1 MAYHVSLIN
10 TNKKDISSKLIMNKE
25 KFKEF
30 LFKEFN
36 MKEEINKN
44 GTLEFYYDKDDPSF
58 TIFYTEGIE
67 GEYYI
72 NTTDDKHIE
81 KLIAIAEKLNDGT
94 RVRGD
99 EGETY
104 KSLEDVYIH
113 PDDEYLFK
121 NTERGKRYHFFRNPS
136 IRVGFIIG
144 IIVCII
150 QIIFFNGIYYNYP

>member
-1 MAYHVSLIN
+1 MAYHVSLVN
-10 TNKKDISSKLIMNKE
+10 TDKKDISSKLIMNKG
-25 KFKEF
+25 KFREF

-44 GTLEFYYDKDDPSF
+44 GTLEFYYDKDNPSF

-81 KLIAIAEKLNDGT
+81 KLIAIAKKLNDGT

-113 PDDEYLFK
+113 PDDVLL
-121 NTERGKRYHFFRNPS
+121 NNIT
-136 IRVGFIIG
+136 FIDRIKIGVKANICLIIWG
-144 IIVCII
+144 IISLVII
-150 QIIFFNGIYYNYP
+150 LCKIINDHIQ

>member
-1 MAYHVSLIN
+1 MAYHVSLVN
-10 TNKKDISSKLIMNKE
+10 TDKKDISYKLIMNKE
-25 KFKEF
+25 KFREF

-67 GEYYI
+67 SEYYI

-81 KLIAIAEKLNDGT
+81 KLIAIAKKLNDGT

-113 PDDEYLFK
+113 PDDVLL
-121 NTERGKRYHFFRNPS
+121 NNIT
-136 IRVGFIIG
+136 FIDRIKIGVKANICLIIWG
-144 IIVCII
+144 IISLVII
-150 QIIFFNGIYYNYP
+150 LCKIINGHIQ

>member
-1 MAYHVSLIN
+1 MAYHVSLVN
-10 TNKKDISSKLIMNKE
+10 TDKKDISSKLIMSKE
-25 KFKEF
+25 KFREF

-81 KLIAIAEKLNDGT
+81 KLIAIAKKLNDGT

-113 PDDEYLFK
+113 PDDVLL
-121 NTERGKRYHFFRNPS
+121 NNIT
-136 IRVGFIIG
+136 FIDRIKIGVKANICLIIWG
-144 IIVCII
+144 IISLVII
-150 QIIFFNGIYYNYP
+150 LCKIINDHIQ

>member
-1 MAYHVSLIN
+1 MMAYHVSLIN

-44 GTLEFYYDKDDPSF
+44 GNLEFYYDKDDPSF

-104 KSLEDVYIH
+104 NSLEDVYIH

-150 QIIFFNGIYYNYP
+150 QIIFF

>member
-1 MAYHVSLIN
+1 MMAYHISLVN
-10 TNKKDISSKLIMNKE
+10 TDKKDISSKLIINKE
-25 KFKEF
+25 KFREF
-30 LFKEFN
+30 LFREFN
-36 MKEEINKN
+36 MKEELNEN
-44 GTLEFYYDKDDPSF
+44 GVLEFYYDKDDPSF

-113 PDDEYLFK
+113 PDDVLLNNITFMDRIK
-121 NTERGKRYHFFRNPS
+121 
-136 IRVGFIIG
+136 IRVKANICLIIWG
-144 IIVCII
+144 IISLVIVLYKII
-150 QIIFFNGIYYNYP
+150 NDHIQ

>member
-1 MAYHVSLIN
+1 MAYHVSLVN
-10 TNKKDISSKLIMNKE
+10 TDKKDISSKLIMSKE
-25 KFKEF
+25 KFREF

-104 KSLEDVYIH
+104 KSLEDVY
-113 PDDEYLFK
+113 LFK
-121 NTERGKRYHFFRNPS
+121 NTTKEKGFYFLRNPS
-136 IRVGFIIG
+136 IKIGIIIG
-144 IIVCII
+144 IIICLI
-150 QIIFFNGIYYNYP
+150 QILFFK

>member
-1 MAYHVSLIN
+1 MAYHVSLVN
-10 TNKKDISSKLIMNKE
+10 TDKKDISSKLIMNKE
-25 KFKEF
+25 KFREF

-58 TIFYTEGIE
+58 TMFYTEGIE

-81 KLIAIAEKLNDGT
+81 KLIAIAKKLNDGT

-113 PDDEYLFK
+113 PDDVLL
-121 NTERGKRYHFFRNPS
+121 NNIT
-136 IRVGFIIG
+136 FIDRIKIGVKANICLIIWG
-144 IIVCII
+144 IISLVII
-150 QIIFFNGIYYNYP
+150 LCKIINDHIQ

>member
-1 MAYHVSLIN
+1 MMAYHVSLVN
-10 TNKKDISSKLIMNKE
+10 TNKKDISSKLIINKE
-25 KFKEF
+25 KFREF
-30 LFKEFN
+30 LFREFN
-36 MKEEINKN
+36 MKEELNEN
-44 GTLEFYYDKDDPSF
+44 GVLEFYYDKDDPSF

-113 PDDEYLFK
+113 PDDVLLNNITFMD
-121 NTERGKRYHFFRNPS
+121 RIR
-136 IRVGFIIG
+136 IRVKANICLIIWG
-144 IIVCII
+144 IISLVIVLYKII
-150 QIIFFNGIYYNYP
+150 NDHIQ

>member
-1 MAYHVSLIN
+1 MAYHVSLVN
-10 TNKKDISSKLIMNKE
+10 TNKKDISSKLIINKE
-25 KFKEF
+25 KFREF
-30 LFKEFN
+30 LFREFN
-36 MKEEINKN
+36 MKEELTEN
-44 GTLEFYYDKDDPSF
+44 GVLEFYYDKDDPSF

-113 PDDEYLFK
+113 PDDVLLNNITFMD
-121 NTERGKRYHFFRNPS
+121 RIR
-136 IRVGFIIG
+136 IRVKANICLIIWG
-144 IIVCII
+144 IISLVIVLYKII
-150 QIIFFNGIYYNYP
+150 NDHIQ

>member
-1 MAYHVSLIN
+1 MAYHVSLVN
-10 TNKKDISSKLIMNKE
+10 TDKKDISSKLIMNKE
-25 KFKEF
+25 KFREF

-81 KLIAIAEKLNDGT
+81 KLIAIAKKLNDGT

-113 PDDEYLFK
+113 PDDVLL
-121 NTERGKRYHFFRNPS
+121 NNIT
-136 IRVGFIIG
+136 FIDRIKIGVKSNICLIIWG
-144 IIVCII
+144 IISLVII
-150 QIIFFNGIYYNYP
+150 LCKIINDHIQ

>member
-1 MAYHVSLIN
+1 MAYHVSLVN
-10 TNKKDISSKLIMNKE
+10 TDKKDISSKLIMNKE
-25 KFKEF
+25 KFRAF

-81 KLIAIAEKLNDGT
+81 KLIAIAKKLNDGT

-113 PDDEYLFK
+113 PDDVLL
-121 NTERGKRYHFFRNPS
+121 NNIT
-136 IRVGFIIG
+136 FIDRIKIGVKANICLMIWG
-144 IIVCII
+144 IISLVII
-150 QIIFFNGIYYNYP
+150 LCKIINDHIQ

>member
-1 MAYHVSLIN
+1 MAYHVSLVN
-10 TNKKDISSKLIMNKE
+10 TNKKDISSKLIMNKK

-81 KLIAIAEKLNDGT
+81 RLIAIAEKLNDGT

-104 KSLEDVYIH
+104 KSLEDVNIH

-121 NTERGKRYHFFRNPS
+121 NTERGKRYHFFKNPS

-150 QIIFFNGIYYNYP
+150 QIIFF

>member
-1 MAYHVSLIN
+1 MAYHVSLVN
-10 TNKKDISSKLIMNKE
+10 TDKKDISSKLIMNKE
-25 KFKEF
+25 KFREF
-30 LFKEFN
+30 LFREFN
-36 MKEEINKN
+36 MKEDLNEN
-44 GTLEFYYDKDDPSF
+44 GVLEFYYDKDDPSF

-104 KSLEDVYIH
+104 NSLEDVYIH
-113 PDDEYLFK
+113 PDDVLL
-121 NTERGKRYHFFRNPS
+121 NNIT
-136 IRVGFIIG
+136 FIDRIKIGVKANICLIIWG
-144 IIVCII
+144 IISLVII
-150 QIIFFNGIYYNYP
+150 LCKIINDHIQ

>member
-1 MAYHVSLIN
+1 MAYHVSLVN
-10 TNKKDISSKLIMNKE
+10 TDKKDISSKLIMNKE
-25 KFKEF
+25 KFREF
-30 LFKEFN
+30 LLREFN
-36 MKEEINKN
+36 MKEELNEN
-44 GTLEFYYDKDDPSF
+44 GVLEFYYDKDDPSF

-104 KSLEDVYIH
+104 NSLEDVYIH
-113 PDDEYLFK
+113 PDDVLL
-121 NTERGKRYHFFRNPS
+121 NNIT
-136 IRVGFIIG
+136 FIDRIKIGVKANICLIIWG
-144 IIVCII
+144 IISLVII
-150 QIIFFNGIYYNYP
+150 LCKIINDHIQ

>member
-1 MAYHVSLIN
+1 MMAYHVSLVN
-10 TNKKDISSKLIMNKE
+10 TDKKDISSKLIMNKE
-25 KFKEF
+25 KFREF
-30 LFKEFN
+30 LLREFN
-36 MKEEINKN
+36 MKEELNEN
-44 GTLEFYYDKDDPSF
+44 GVLEFYYDKDDPSF

-81 KLIAIAEKLNDGT
+81 KLIAIAKKLNDGT

-113 PDDEYLFK
+113 PDDVLL
-121 NTERGKRYHFFRNPS
+121 NNIT
-136 IRVGFIIG
+136 FIDRIKIGVKANICLIIWG
-144 IIVCII
+144 IISLVII
-150 QIIFFNGIYYNYP
+150 LCKIINDHIQ

>member
-1 MAYHVSLIN
+1 MAYHVSLVN
-10 TNKKDISSKLIMNKE
+10 TNKKDISSKLIMNKK

-81 KLIAIAEKLNDGT
+81 RLIAIAEKLNDGT

-104 KSLEDVYIH
+104 KSLEDVNIH

-150 QIIFFNGIYYNYP
+150 QIIFF